1 MVAMARSFFLDSV
14 MSLATPNHPNDA
26 CFQVPA
32 GSGVDEEILK
42 LVGLG
47 DNFEVS
53 MPCKALHDVLH
64 LLLELEHNEGGN
76 QLIGQGLLLQ
86 KRCDL
91 CGFIVLLLDVPID
104 IDPSWSCRSTA

>member
-1 MVAMARSFFLDSV
+1 MAATARSFFSDSV

-47 DNFEVS
+47 DKFKVL
-53 MPCKALHDVLH
+53 MPCKAFHDVLH

-76 QLIGQGLLLQ
+76 QLIGQGLLLR

-91 CGFIVLLLDVPID
+91 RGFIVLLLDVPID